1 MRHFFRLSA
10 LSPFANAH
18 CYRNFGAT
26 RRGVLL
32 LFLLFLVQGAFA
44 QRVISPVEG
53 SFANK
58 QCLVLD
64 LQEGEEAYY
73 SYSNTNPLN
82 SGFAYDGPVLIDAS
96 GAVSLRVVV
105 VSGNKKEQYEINYT
119 SDDETNPFPTGT
131 AEKSFIDRVLNERIL
146 LCTGESVISL
156 PPSLS
161 FSIGD
166 GEKPFLPGTALA
178 VSADNRLTRY
188 VPCNLTDGTSTWRFI
203 IHLAS
208 LEAGSFSQK
217 TVPFQISDWENF
229 TFTGKNLIWC
239 IDNGIWSASK
249 ELTKIDRSKTHV
261 VYWQDVAY
269 KAGNPIESFV
279 LPQKPVLQTENYGK
293 AVVFSIDGD
302 LRYRM
307 SILANG
313 AEGGTHESMGLYTA
327 LTFDTFEGDCID
339 SSVLFA
345 LYCDG
350 VYQGNFSVPY
360 RIDRQPPL
368 PPQFIASEKGSYARR
383 DVKLTVQSEKDA
395 KVYLSVTGPHY
406 INSNSYLDNN
416 SELDF
421 IKPEQY
427 FLYNAQ
433 TIELRAGVEKS
444 VGYKAFAYAEDSSGN
459 VSEISSYTVIIDEFN
474 YFLDGTASD
483 FSADGSRLHPYNSF
497 EQVLRVINEGKFVHF
512 FVSGTVQLPAGVSL
526 ISSNCSFTGMSDAK
540 FLLPPSGY
548 IMVQDA
554 SLEMQ
559 NCVIQKEL
567 DSSAAFEQRLFVIEK
582 SAASFEDCEI
592 SAQFPSSGT
601 ALSSDAS
608 IITFKNS
615 GLTVQ
620 SSTYACPISGINSR
634 FSISDSHFASIAG
647 TAVDFSVKGGSFE
660 LKNSNCKVIAHLGRI
675 LEASGAN
682 LKLSSNTYTGEFDR
696 EQRNVNPIWKDEKA
710 LVIEDKNNTTEGF

>member
-249 ELTKIDRSKTHV
+249 ELTKNRANLIAAARNGDEEAMERFYTSAV
-261 VYWQDVAY
+261 
-269 KAGNPIESFV
+269 
-279 LPQKPVLQTENYGK
+279 GK
-293 AVVFSIDGD
+293 MFSDDD
-302 LRYRM
+302 L
-307 SILANG
+307 
-313 AEGGTHESMGLYTA
+313 GLY
-327 LTFDTFEGDCID
+327 GQ
-339 SSVLFA
+339 SA
-345 LYCDG
+345 LY
-350 VYQGNFSVPY
+350 
-360 RIDRQPPL
+360 
-368 PPQFIASEKGSYARR
+368 
-383 DVKLTVQSEKDA
+383 
-395 KVYLSVTGPHY
+395 
-406 INSNSYLDNN
+406 
-416 SELDF
+416 
-421 IKPEQY
+421 
-427 FLYNAQ
+427 
-433 TIELRAGVEKS
+433 
-444 VGYKAFAYAEDSSGN
+444 
-459 VSEISSYTVIIDEFN
+459 
-474 YFLDGTASD
+474 
-483 FSADGSRLHPYNSF
+483 
-497 EQVLRVINEGKFVHF
+497 
-512 FVSGTVQLPAGVSL
+512 
-526 ISSNCSFTGMSDAK
+526 
-540 FLLPPSGY
+540 
-548 IMVQDA
+548 
-554 SLEMQ
+554 
-559 NCVIQKEL
+559 
-567 DSSAAFEQRLFVIEK
+567 
-582 SAASFEDCEI
+582 
-592 SAQFPSSGT
+592 
-601 ALSSDAS
+601 
-608 IITFKNS
+608 
-615 GLTVQ
+615 
-620 SSTYACPISGINSR
+620 
-634 FSISDSHFASIAG
+634 IAG
-647 TAVDFSVKGGSFE
+647 LFFEEMDNKVK
-660 LKNSNCKVIAHLGRI
+660 
-675 LEASGAN
+675 
-682 LKLSSNTYTGEFDR
+682 D
-696 EQRNVNPIWKDEKA
+696 
-710 LVIEDKNNTTEGF
+710 